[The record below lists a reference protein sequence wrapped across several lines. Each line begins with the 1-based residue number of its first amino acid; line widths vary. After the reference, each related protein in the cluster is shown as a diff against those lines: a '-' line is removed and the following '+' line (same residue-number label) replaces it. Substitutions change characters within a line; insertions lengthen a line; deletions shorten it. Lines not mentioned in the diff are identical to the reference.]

1 MSSRSSSSS
10 SDILGPAGDSEYLL
24 SSPTKPL
31 GGRQPFMSMS
41 PAPNFKFLQ
50 TPGSVKGKR
59 QRTSLSPSKSAHSIR
74 FDDVLLPATP
84 ALAKLAGGQ
93 PMSLSPEKGQGES
106 GNPWRIRVTLEATQD
121 EENEGNNQKSPTR
134 RALYPSTTMTTKV
147 PLKDERDQPEPT
159 PRRRRGRPR
168 KTEIQALPDATPI
181 QASPGH
187 TPGAKGANGQSR
199 PRGRPRKGTPVPV
212 GLQVEEQPT
221 PTLPEQSSPLNLEQP
236 TPVPVPGRQ
245 RSSRLNLD
253 EEEQPTPASVP
264 HQQRYDPFNLESEDQ
279 PTPGPEFEQRSSP
292 LNFEQ
297 PTTSLDSE
305 RHSPLN
311 LGVEEQP
318 NPDSELDQERY
329 SPLNLGVDGDSEDDE
344 LPDAPHSAY
353 DFQEE
358 DETMRP
364 DPTDWNR
371 SSPRVAFAE
380 PAYETPDV
388 GAIDRDD
395 DDEKLHSTP
404 SKMPSSVRQESIHE
418 PLNSSPANTV
428 NAGRT
433 PRPAPR
439 LYPTPTSSSLVDEEN
454 DEQDNLDEEV
464 PSSDPHDTQGKTTN
478 HPTEDYDDPADEHRD
493 PTDEH
498 REYDSIVESEGFS
511 MVSLDTLPSAKQHGI
526 STNSDR
532 TKGPLRPFLQRE
544 LIGSRE
550 KTKRKA
556 SSMSSDHNE
565 NAPAKASPILEPVNE
580 PPRKRQSRSPLER
593 QSRSPAHP
601 RRSEQPATYDEAS
614 EQRAPPSPPAEPP
627 APTQAHNRLR
637 PISRLARIVRAGM
650 ALEGA
655 FRQNPEVEERPERK
669 IAIEE
674 PKQRLESV
682 FGDLDQDTQQQL
694 RAGLGLGQEIAKK
707 KIQAG
712 MEKESAEQ
720 EGVAGNAAAQDTY
733 DQDQDED
740 EGPEEEEGD
749 TSETPHQ
756 QGQKWV
762 HDTPGPESAMQRR
775 MTEWQQERE
784 STSREIDRANSGQV
798 IVINSDDEAS
808 RGSER
813 SRAYPGFDVGGPDS
827 DSGSDFD
834 QGPELEPASEGN
846 LPENEAGHPDEEY
859 KADEVREEQEDA
871 EEEEQGEYEEGE
883 RYPQLHMHQ
892 PEEEEEDQY
901 PQEEEDDDG
910 YSDIWQQEA
919 QEHSQIL
926 HQSSTHQGSMHQ
938 PSTRRD
944 EDDARY
950 GQESSPWKHD
960 RSAAPS
966 EYGAFSPAP
975 WTHQRE
981 KVPYLGGQ
989 SRVRQ
994 LREQEVDLSMLL
1006 GASNTPNHSRYY
1018 YGRSSP
1024 LSAASARPSQRAAPQ
1039 SSPRYAED
1047 GVHGQEQPLS
1057 ELGLVSSPLK
1067 HSDDDAFQVDPTT
1080 RIEHERMR
1088 YDRRR
1093 DQEEEDLEYSDAAVA
1108 EERSIVGNVEMTPQ
1122 PPRPSNPANPDAQGS
1137 TWFQRLASLT
1147 PGWLKAPIRRSP
1159 ARPSRVSEEYED
1171 SDDDPDDDPVS
1182 DNGSAEDTNAHPHGA
1197 DGTDVD
1203 EQDEIERR
1211 FRSSRRFTEW
1221 RQYEEPQSSPESRA
1235 AQQPDRAFSALGEE
1249 SPVRSR
1255 PLAVSGHFSNE
1266 HYIILR
1272 RLYRLAAHFPE
1283 RFTYYPAPGRDQII
1297 GDWIW
1302 TSDGRHGV
1310 PVTEGQFA
1318 VIDQF
1323 VQELATGDLDSGGTG
1338 QIGWTEADL
1347 HRRLISVIIGEKI
1360 RAERKTKI
1368 SGGDM

>member
-24 SSPTKPL
+24 SSPTKPP
-31 GGRQPFMSMS
+31 GGRQHFMSMS

-93 PMSLSPEKGQGES
+93 PMSLSPEKDQGES

-134 RALYPSTTMTTKV
+134 RVLYPSTTMTTKV

-168 KTEIQALPDATPI
+168 KTEIQALPDATPT

-212 GLQVEEQPT
+212 ERHVEEQPT
-221 PTLPEQSSPLNLEQP
+221 PALPEQSSPLNLEQP

-245 RSSRLNLD
+245 RSSQLNFG

-264 HQQRYDPFNLESEDQ
+264 DQQRYDPFNLESEDQ

-297 PTTSLDSE
+297 PTTSPDSRRE

-318 NPDSELDQERY
+318 NPDSELHQERY
-329 SPLNLGVDGDSEDDE
+329 SPLNLGADGDSEDDE
-344 LPDAPHSAY
+344 LPDAPLPAY

-371 SSPRVAFAE
+371 SSPRVTFAE

-395 DDEKLHSTP
+395 DDGKLHSTP
-404 SKMPSSVRQESIHE
+404 SKMPSSIRQGSIQE

-433 PRPAPR
+433 PRPPPR

-454 DEQDNLDEEV
+454 HEQDNLDEEV
-464 PSSDPHDTQGKTTN
+464 PSSDPHDTQGEATD
-478 HPTEDYDDPADEHRD
+478 HPSDDYGDPADEHRD

-532 TKGPLRPFLQRE
+532 IKGPLRPFLQRE
-544 LIGSRE
+544 SIGRE

-556 SSMSSDHNE
+556 SSMGSDHNE
-565 NAPAKASPILEPVNE
+565 NAHANASSNPEPINE
-580 PPRKRQSRSPLER
+580 PPRKRQSRSPPKR
-593 QSRSPAHP
+593 QSRSPAH
-601 RRSEQPATYDEAS
+601 RRRPGHPATHDEAF
-614 EQRAPPSPPAEPP
+614 EQRAPPSPPAEPT
-627 APTQAHNRLR
+627 APTPADNRLR
-637 PISRLARIVRAGM
+637 PISRLAKIVRAGM
-650 ALEGA
+650 VLEGA
-655 FRQNPEVEERPERK
+655 FRQNPEVEERPDRK

-674 PKQRLESV
+674 PKKRLESV
-682 FGDLDQDTQQQL
+682 FSDFDYDTQQQL

-707 KIQAG
+707 KIQA
-712 MEKESAEQ
+712 EIERERAEQ
-720 EGVAGNAAAQDTY
+720 EEASRNAAAHDTY
-733 DQDQDED
+733 DQDQYED
-740 EGPEEEEGD
+740 ERPEEEEED
-749 TSETPHQ
+749 TSETPRQ
-756 QGQKWV
+756 QGQRSV
-762 HDTPGPESAMQRR
+762 QDTPGPETAMRRR
-775 MTEWQQERE
+775 MAEWQQERE
-784 STSREIDRANSGQV
+784 SISREIDKANSSQV

-808 RGSER
+808 RSPER

-827 DSGSDFD
+827 DSGSDFN
-834 QGPELEPASEGN
+834 QGPELEPGSEGN
-846 LPENEAGHPDEEY
+846 LPEDEAGHPDEEY
-859 KADEVREEQEDA
+859 EANKVGEEQEDA
-871 EEEEQGEYEEGE
+871 QVEEQEEYEGE
-883 RYPQLHMHQ
+883 ELYPQQPHMQQ
-892 PEEEEEDQY
+892 PEEEEEQY
-901 PQEEEDDDG
+901 AREQEDDDG

-919 QEHSQIL
+919 QEHSQIS
-926 HQSSTHQGSMHQ
+926 HQSSMHQGSMRQ
-938 PSTRRD
+938 SSIRRD

-950 GQESSPWKHD
+950 RQESSPLKDD

-1024 LSAASARPSQRAAPQ
+1024 LSTGSARPSQRAAPQ
-1039 SSPRYAED
+1039 FSPRYGEN

-1080 RIEHERMR
+1080 RIEHERMQH
-1088 YDRRR
+1088 DRRR
-1093 DQEEEDLEYSDAAVA
+1093 DQEEEDFEYSDAAVA
-1108 EERSIVGNVEMTPQ
+1108 EERFIVGNVEMTPQ
-1122 PPRPSNPANPDAQGS
+1122 HPRPANPANPDVQGS

-1147 PGWLKAPIRRSP
+1147 PGWLKAPISRSP

-1171 SDDDPDDDPVS
+1171 SDDDPVS
-1182 DNGSAEDTNAHPHGA
+1182 DDGSAEDANAHPHGA
-1197 DGTDVD
+1197 DGADVD
-1203 EQDEIERR
+1203 EQDEIERT

-1255 PLAVSGHFSNE
+1255 PLAISGHFSNE

-1272 RLYRLAAHFPE
+1272 RLYRLATQFPE

-1360 RAERKTKI
+1360 RAERKAKI

>member
-59 QRTSLSPSKSAHSIR
+59 QRPSLSPSKSAHSIR
-74 FDDVLLPATP
+74 FDDVLLPTTP
-84 ALAKLAGGQ
+84 TLAKLAGGQ

-106 GNPWRIRVTLEATQD
+106 GNPWRIRVTMEATQD
-121 EENEGNNQKSPTR
+121 EEDEANNQKSPTR

-168 KTEIQALPDATPI
+168 KTEIQALPDATSTP
-181 QASPGH
+181 ASPGH

-212 GLQVEEQPT
+212 ERRVEEQPT
-221 PTLPEQSSPLNLEQP
+221 PVPDPEQSSPLNLEQP

-245 RSSRLNLD
+245 RSSHLNLD

-264 HQQRYDPFNLESEDQ
+264 DQQRYDPFNLESEDQ

-297 PTTSLDSE
+297 STPFPDSGRK

-311 LGVEEQP
+311 LEVEEQP

-329 SPLNLGVDGDSEDDE
+329 SPLNLGADGDSEDDE
-344 LPDAPHSAY
+344 LPDAPFSAY
-353 DFQEE
+353 EE

-371 SSPRVAFAE
+371 SSPRVTFAE

-395 DDEKLHSTP
+395 DDGKLHSTP
-404 SKMPSSVRQESIHE
+404 SKMPSSVRQESIQE
-418 PLNSSPANTV
+418 PLNSSPANAL

-433 PRPAPR
+433 PRPPR
-439 LYPTPTSSSLVDEEN
+439 LYPTPTSSSLVDEDN
-454 DEQDNLDEEV
+454 HEQDNLDEEV
-464 PSSDPHDTQGKTTN
+464 PSSELHDTQGEATDN
-478 HPTEDYDDPADEHRD
+478 PTDDYDDPAHEHRD

-532 TKGPLRPFLQRE
+532 AKGPLRPFLQRE
-544 LIGSRE
+544 SIGKRE

-556 SSMSSDHNE
+556 SSMSSDYNE
-565 NAPAKASPILEPVNE
+565 NARANASPNLE
-580 PPRKRQSRSPLER
+580 PPRKRQSRSPPKR
-593 QSRSPAHP
+593 QSRSPAHR
-601 RRSEQPATYDEAS
+601 RRSEQPATHNEAS
-614 EQRAPPSPPAEPP
+614 EQHAPPSPPAELP
-627 APTQAHNRLR
+627 APTPADNRPR
-637 PISRLARIVRAGM
+637 PITRLARIVRAGM

-655 FRQNPEVEERPERK
+655 FRQNPEVEKRPDSK

-682 FGDLDQDTQQQL
+682 FSDLDYDTQQQL
-694 RAGLGLGQEIAKK
+694 RAGLGLGQEIAKG
-707 KIQAG
+707 KIQAE
-712 MEKESAEQ
+712 MERERAEQ
-720 EGVAGNAAAQDTY
+720 EEAARNAAAQDTH
-733 DQDQDED
+733 DQYED
-740 EGPEEEEGD
+740 EGSEEEEEEED
-749 TSETPHQ
+749 TSETPRQ
-756 QGQKWV
+756 QDRRSVQ
-762 HDTPGPESAMQRR
+762 DTPGPETAMKRR
-775 MTEWQQERE
+775 MAEWQQERE
-784 STSREIDRANSGQV
+784 SISREIDKANSSKV
-798 IVINSDDEAS
+798 IVINSDDETQQS
-808 RGSER
+808 PERG
-813 SRAYPGFDVGGPDS
+813 RAYPAFDIGGPDS

-846 LPENEAGHPDEEY
+846 LPEDDAGYPDEAYE
-859 KADEVREEQEDA
+859 ADEVGEEQEDA
-871 EEEEQGEYEEGE
+871 EAEEQEEYEEEE
-883 RYPQLHMHQ
+883 RYPQPHMQ
-892 PEEEEEDQY
+892 QQEDEVEEERYPPEEEED
-901 PQEEEDDDG
+901 DDDG

-919 QEHSQIL
+919 QEHSQIS
-926 HQSSTHQGSMHQ
+926 HQSSTHQDSMHQ
-938 PSTRRD
+938 SSTRRD
-944 EDDARY
+944 EDDAGYR
-950 GQESSPWKHD
+950 QESSPWKDD

-994 LREQEVDLSMLL
+994 LREQEVDMSMLL

-1018 YGRSSP
+1018 YGKNSP

-1039 SSPRYAED
+1039 SSPRYAEN

-1067 HSDDDAFQVDPTT
+1067 HSDDDAFQIDPTT
-1080 RIEHERMR
+1080 RIEYERMQF
-1088 YDRRR
+1088 DRRQ
-1093 DQEEEDLEYSDAAVA
+1093 DQEEEDFEYSDAAVA
-1108 EERSIVGNVEMTPQ
+1108 EERSIDGNVEMTPQ
-1122 PPRPSNPANPDAQGS
+1122 PPRPANPANPDVQGS

-1159 ARPSRVSEEYED
+1159 SRPSRVSEEYED
-1171 SDDDPDDDPVS
+1171 SDDDPVS
-1182 DNGSAEDTNAHPHGA
+1182 DDGSAEDANAHSHGSDGA
-1197 DGTDVD
+1197 DVE
-1203 EQDEIERR
+1203 EQDEMERR

-1235 AQQPDRAFSALGEE
+1235 AQQPDRAFPALGEE
-1249 SPVRSR
+1249 SPVRAR
-1255 PLAVSGHFSNE
+1255 PLAVSGHFSDE

-1272 RLYRLAAHFPE
+1272 RLYRLEAHFPE
-1283 RFTYYPAPGRDQII
+1283 RFPYYPAPGRDQII

-1323 VQELATGDLDSGGTG
+1323 VQELTTGDLDSGGTG

-1360 RAERKTKI
+1360 RAERKAKT